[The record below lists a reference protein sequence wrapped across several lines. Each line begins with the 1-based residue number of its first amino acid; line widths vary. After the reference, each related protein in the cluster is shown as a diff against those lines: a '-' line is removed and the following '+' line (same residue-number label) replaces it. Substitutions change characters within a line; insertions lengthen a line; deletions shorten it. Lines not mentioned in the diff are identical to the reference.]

1 MGHKGRMPRHPAPDP
16 EHRSRWRVTRVAIE
30 EGGHRSHVKG
40 PQGRIGH
47 FWWMPVL
54 EWGLKAVGL
63 YRRGLANAGRPRRV
77 EIDLEFP
84 DLPPAF
90 DGYRILQ
97 VSDMHLDAIPG
108 HERRIVAAVAGLE
121 ADLTVWTGDYRAHHG
136 GANAHLREPLR
147 KVKAACPNPDRI
159 LAILGNHDDH
169 SMVDALTDLGIH
181 VLVNESAEIR
191 RGTDSLCFTGL
202 DDVFSYHTP
211 AADAA
216 LALGRKDG
224 VFSIAL
230 IHSPDMAEAAAR
242 LGYSLYLCGHTH
254 GGQICLPGGRAVLT
268 LGLPRARVAGLWR
281 VGGMLGYT
289 STGAGTSG
297 VPVRYHVPGEVTLF
311 TLRRG

>member
-1 MGHKGRMPRHPAPDP
+1 MTNHPAPCP
-16 EHRSRWRVTRVAIE
+16 EHRGRWRVARIAIE
-30 EGGHRSHVKG
+30 EHGYRSHVKG

-63 YRRGLANAGRPRRV
+63 HKRGLANAGRLRRV

-108 HERRIVAAVAGLE
+108 HERSIAAAVTDVQAN
-121 ADLTVWTGDYRAHHG
+121 LTVWTGDYRAHHG
-136 GANAHLREPLR
+136 GASAHLEEPLKR
-147 KVKAACPNPDRI
+147 VAAACRSPDGI

-169 SMVDALTDLGIH
+169 TIPDVLAGLGIR
-181 VLVNESAEIR
+181 VLVNETAELR
-191 RGTDSLCFTGL
+191 RGDDRIRFTGL

-211 AADAA
+211 AADEA
-216 LALGRKDG
+216 LAAGRREAG
-224 VFSIAL
+224 FSVAL
-230 IHSPDMAEAAAR
+230 IHSPDMADTAAR

-268 LGLPRARVAGLWR
+268 MGLPRPHVAGLWG
-281 VGGMLGYT
+281 VGGMIGYT

-297 VPVRYHVPGEVTLF
+297 VPVRYHVQGEVTLF
-311 TLRRG
+311 TLRRP